1 MRRPLTC
8 RELPRCAQTGHLEAV
23 EALLG
28 AGADAHIRNAKG
40 WAPVHS
46 GAAAGH
52 LEVVLRLVA
61 AGAAPRSRPDL
72 DVLRMLTRKT
82 TYRCAHARGASRGL
96 EIGFRVSGA
105 WTRCACVQDHWCVAH
120 V

>member
-1 MRRPLTC
+1 MVSLQPVVAEYVINSLWQLPL
-8 RELPRCAQTGHLEAV
+8 LA
-23 EALLG
+23 

-52 LEVVLRLVA
+52 LEAVLRLVA

-82 TYRCAHARGASRGL
+82 TYRCGQ
-96 EIGFRVSGA
+96 GFEVG
-105 WTRCACVQDHWCVAH
+105 V
-120 V
+120 

>member
-1 MRRPLTC
+1 
-8 RELPRCAQTGHLEAV
+8 V

-28 AGADAHIRNAKG
+28 VGADAHIRNAKG

-82 TYRCAHARGASRGL
+82 TYRCARA
-96 EIGFRVSGA
+96 
-105 WTRCACVQDHWCVAH
+105 
-120 V
+120 